1 MYKIHAI
8 ALPFTLGWRRQG
20 AAWAM
25 ILIISYSAPVLM
37 SPYALKPHFLALL
50 IDQDPLALKP

>member
-1 MYKIHAI
+1 
-8 ALPFTLGWRRQG
+8 
-20 AAWAM
+20 M